1 MLQATATSDSQ
12 KFNEC
17 AYMGAL
23 HHISLWLKTAC
34 RSLFG
39 LKEEKPNKLPQAQ
52 VANDILDLL
61 NNNLL
66 VSSTEEMRKLLK
78 TFKLHRIVRG
88 FTTER
93 LKEIQQ
99 TRESPH
105 PQTGNLIEENRC

>member
-1 MLQATATSDSQ
+1 
-12 KFNEC
+12 
-17 AYMGAL
+17 MGAL
-23 HHISLWLKTAC
+23 HHIGLWLKTAC

-66 VSSTEEMRKLLK
+66 VSSTEEMQKLA
-78 TFKLHRIVRG
+78 TFKLPLTVRR
-88 FTTER
+88 FTTEW
-93 LKEIQQ
+93 LKEKQQ